1 MKIKWRRGMEITPDI
16 FEAQD
21 QYNETMADS
30 ARRLSTTGGYGLLP
44 ETEISVTMTVVDDSV
59 SLQVHALE
67 AVVRSG
73 QLLKVAGDSFS
84 RSLPHAKGNSCYV
97 VVHRDGNVEQE
108 VNGILYSK
116 PRFAYDYCTL
126 DEINKDCLPIAKLC
140 MEQNAWRVQDLYIPP
155 CFTLNSHPWMI
166 QNLSSIKNAVRS
178 IIESLEN
185 KHKVSSMEN
194 LHLLTLELDDFNG
207 DESPQQL
214 YLLIKKISWLLSR
227 IRIPDIKSPEL
238 PPFRQ
243 YNNNDFLLCAKPLN
257 DYLHSFLDI
266 VTAELDVPKEE
277 PKEEE
282 YIVYDGIIP

>member
-1 MKIKWRRGMEITPDI
+1 MEITPDI

>member
-1 MKIKWRRGMEITPDI
+1 MEITPDI

-30 ARRLSTTGGYGLLP
+30 ARRLSSLSVYGLLP
-44 ETEISVTMTVVDDSV
+44 ETEISITMTVVNDSV

-73 QLLKVAGDSFS
+73 QLIKVSGDSFS

-126 DEINKDCLPIAKLC
+126 DEINKDCMPLAKLC
-140 MEQNAWRVQDLYIPP
+140 MEQNTWRVQDLYIPP

-166 QNLSSIKNAVRS
+166 QNLAAIKKEIHSIVDA
-178 IIESLEN
+178 LEN
-185 KHKVSSMEN
+185 KHKVSSLEN
-194 LHLLTLELDDFNG
+194 LHLLMLELDDFNG
-207 DESPQQL
+207 DESPKQL

-227 IRIPDIKSPEL
+227 ISIPEIKFPEL
-238 PPFRQ
+238 QPFLQ
-243 YNNNDFLLCAKPLN
+243 YNNYDFLLCAKPLN
-257 DYLHSFLDI
+257 EYLHSFMDI
-266 VTAELDVPKEE
+266 VTAEFDVPKEE
-277 PKEEE
+277 SKKEEE